1 MEFHDLFN
9 PTGPSSFHSLLQL
22 VYEPIPVQMEQGS
35 DTFETHFCL
44 CPEFIQGR
52 FEVLDF
58 RCVPLCPYL
67 VLVGK
72 LLFPVGYLRQPT
84 GQRAERR
91 EQRGQMGKGGRK
103 HGIGSVGPKKCNGR
117 KGVTLG

>member
-44 CPEFIQGR
+44 CPEFFEGR
-52 FEVLDF
+52 FEVVDF
-58 RCVPLCPYL
+58 SPCALGPLPRI
-67 VLVGK
+67 V
-72 LLFPVGYLRQPT
+72 
-84 GQRAERR
+84 A
-91 EQRGQMGKGGRK
+91 
-103 HGIGSVGPKKCNGR
+103 
-117 KGVTLG
+117 